1 MKTIERIKE
10 KIVLLVANNIPRS
23 IAYWSSIRL
32 LAEATSKISDR
43 PVPQILMIDA
53 LKQWD
58 RNAVPDADVS
68 RWRFFMKTGKKNAG
82 KNLEKKR

>member
-1 MKTIERIKE
+1 MDIIKRIKG
-10 KIVLLVANNIPRS
+10 KFVLLVANHMPRS
-23 IAYWSSIRL
+23 ITYWSGIRL
-32 LAEATSKISDR
+32 LAEATSRISDR

-58 RNAVPDADVS
+58 KESVPDADVS
-68 RWRFFMKTGKKNAG
+68 RWRFFLKKGKKDAS